1 MILIKRDA
9 TMSGLAELKVSLT
22 KNGFQKIADVIIAH
36 PRDEILK
43 NISGIYPG
51 INLDKAQVVNIL
63 SGDPKT
69 DQFPEVWDDIR
80 AFGANQVRALTFIA
94 ILYSHIELIKIF
106 AGSKTGEMR
115 GTLRRDSFSNE
126 KAYTNMSYTMQSF
139 GICAY
144 RPGAPHV
151 DYSLATVFSDMHIG
165 PLAKKVIYLKL
176 QQTGWRE
183 PAANDEFHR
192 TFYEQCF
199 YYRFHDALA
208 LTPEQF
214 ESWLE
219 GQVVEVSA
227 PPAMV
232 ISTTEVAVSAKLVA
246 ALASKPF
253 VILCGASGTGKT
265 TGIRQLASALSPLD
279 VDRRANHAFIP
290 VEAGWTDGRHLL
302 GYKNPFGTDGEYYA
316 WTPVIE
322 VLLKANYEPY
332 SSIPFFI
339 ILDEMNLSYVE
350 MYFSRFLSIMET
362 SASDTPEPV
371 VDRETLQLMLRSG
384 MLDAEQA
391 NMAEAAIKKG
401 GLYLSRNVFIVGT
414 VNIDETTHSFS
425 PKVLDRAF
433 VIEVTCGVPS
443 LHGATY
449 AIPDEDKLLLPA
461 RDVAA
466 LLIGTDI
473 DAAPEDAEFT
483 AFLDAVFECSGAYR
497 FGPRVTREI
506 KRYISVTAKIAASG
520 GSPAGFAE
528 SSKIRDRILMQKILP
543 KFNGNRSQL
552 GKVLE
557 ELLALKDMNAL
568 GQTVRK
574 LESMKRGLGPLGAVS
589 FFS

>member
-1 MILIKRDA
+1 M
-9 TMSGLAELKVSLT
+9 GLGELKVSLT

-36 PRDEILK
+36 PRQEILQ
-43 NISGIYPG
+43 NILGAYAG
-51 INLDKAQVVNIL
+51 INLDKAQVLNIL
-63 SGDPKT
+63 SGNPKT
-69 DQFPEVWDDIR
+69 DQLPEVWDEIR
-80 AFGANQVRALTFIA
+80 VFGENQVRALTFIA
-94 ILYSHIELIKIF
+94 ILYSHNVLIKTF
-106 AGSKTGEMR
+106 AHSKTGEMR

-126 KAYTNMSYTMQSF
+126 KTYTNMAYTMQSF

-144 RPGAPHV
+144 RPGASYV

-165 PLAKKVIYLKL
+165 PLAKKLIYIKL
-176 QQTGWRE
+176 QETGWKE

-199 YYRFHDALA
+199 HFGFHDALA

-232 ISTTEVAVSAKLVA
+232 LPATNVAVSAKLVA

-265 TGIRQLASALSPLD
+265 TGIRQLASALSPLN

-322 VLLKANYEPY
+322 VLLKANYDQY

-362 SASDTPEPV
+362 STSDTPEPV
-371 VDRETLQLMLRSG
+371 VDREILQLMLRSG

-433 VIEVTCGVPS
+433 VIEVTCGAPS
-443 LHGATY
+443 LHGSSY
-449 AIPDEDKLLLPA
+449 VVPEEDKLLLPA
-461 RDVAA
+461 HEVAA
-466 LLIGTDI
+466 LLIGMDV
-473 DAAPEDAEFT
+473 DLAPHDVDFD
-483 AFLDAVFECSGAYR
+483 AFLDAVFECSGPYR
-497 FGPRVTREI
+497 FGPRVTNEI
-506 KRYISVTAKIAASG
+506 KRYLSVTDKIAAST
-520 GSPAGFAE
+520 GSPANFAL
-528 SSKIRDRILMQKILP
+528 SSEVRDRILMQKILP

-557 ELLALKDMNAL
+557 QFLSMKDIGSL

-574 LESMKRGLGPLGAVS
+574 LESMKKNLGPLGAVS

>member
-1 MILIKRDA
+1 
-9 TMSGLAELKVSLT
+9 MSGLGELKVSLT

-36 PRDEILK
+36 PRREILQ
-43 NISGIYPG
+43 NIRGVYAG
-51 INLDKAQVVNIL
+51 INLDTAQVVNIL

-69 DQFPEVWDDIR
+69 EELPDVWDDIR
-80 AFGANQVRALTFIA
+80 AFGENQVRALTFIA
-94 ILYSHIELIKIF
+94 ILYCHNELINTF
-106 AGSKTGEMR
+106 AHSKTGEMR

-126 KAYTNMSYTMQSF
+126 KIYTNMAYTMQSF
-139 GICAY
+139 GICGY
-144 RPGAPHV
+144 RPGASYV
-151 DYSLATVFSDMHIG
+151 NYSLATVFADMHIG
-165 PLAKKVIYLKL
+165 PLAKKVIYKKL

-199 YYRFHDALA
+199 HYRFHDALA

-227 PPAMV
+227 PPVMV
-232 ISTTEVAVSAKLVA
+232 IPAIEVAVSANLVA

-265 TGIRQLASALSPLD
+265 TVIRQLASVLSPLN

-322 VLLKANYEPY
+322 VLLKANYDDY

-362 SASDTPEPV
+362 SKSDTPEPV
-371 VDRETLQLMLRSG
+371 IDRETLQLMLHSG

-433 VIEVTCGVPS
+433 VIEVSCGAPS
-443 LHGATY
+443 LHSAGFTV
-449 AIPDEDKLLLPA
+449 PDEDKLVLPA

-473 DAAPEDAEFT
+473 GAAPEDAEFN
-483 AFLDAVFECSGAYR
+483 AFLDAVFERSGSFR
-497 FGPRVTREI
+497 FGPRVTKEI
-506 KRYISVTAKIAASG
+506 KRYMAVTAKIAAFA
-520 GSPAGFAE
+520 GSPTGFASPSE
-528 SSKIRDRILMQKILP
+528 VRDRVLMQKILP

-552 GKVLE
+552 GKVLDQ
-557 ELLALKDMNAL
+557 LLSMDDIKTLAHTA
-568 GQTVRK
+568 RK
-574 LESMKRGLGPLGAVS
+574 LESMRNGLGPLGTVS

>member
-1 MILIKRDA
+1 
-9 TMSGLAELKVSLT
+9 MSGLAKLKVSLT
-22 KNGFQKIADVIIAH
+22 KNGFQKIADLIISH
-36 PRDEILK
+36 PRADILK
-43 NISGIYPG
+43 NIWGVHPG

-63 SGDPKT
+63 SGDQQT
-69 DQFPEVWDDIR
+69 DQLPEVWDEIR
-80 AFGANQVRALTFIA
+80 QLGDKQVRALTFIA
-94 ILYSHIELIKIF
+94 IVYSHHELIKTF
-106 AGSKTGEMR
+106 AKSKTGEMR
-115 GTLRRDSFSNE
+115 GTLHRDSFSNE
-126 KAYTNMSYTMQSF
+126 KTYTNMSYTMQSF
-139 GICAY
+139 GICDY

-151 DYSLATVFSDMHIG
+151 DYSLATVFSDMNIG
-165 PLAKKVIYLKL
+165 PLAKEIIYLKL

-183 PAANDEFHR
+183 PTASDEFHR

-199 YYRFHDALA
+199 HYRFHDTLA
-208 LTPEQF
+208 LTSKQF

-219 GQVVEVSA
+219 GQIVEVSA

-232 ISTTEVAVSAKLVA
+232 ISTAEVAVSASLVA
-246 ALASKPF
+246 ALSSKPF
-253 VILCGASGTGKT
+253 VILSGASGTGKT

-279 VDRRANHAFIP
+279 FDRRANHAFIP

-302 GYKNPFGTDGEYYA
+302 GYKNPFGIDGEYYA

-322 VLLKANYEPY
+322 VLLKANWEQY
-332 SSIPFFI
+332 SAIPFFI

-391 NMAEAAIKKG
+391 SMTEAAIKKG
-401 GLYLSRNVFIVGT
+401 GLFLSPNVFIVGT

-433 VIEVTCGVPS
+433 VIEVTCGAPS
-443 LHGATY
+443 LHGTIY
-449 AIPDEDKLLLPA
+449 TIPDEDKLLLPA

-466 LLIGTDI
+466 LLIGTEI
-473 DAAPEDAEFT
+473 NAAPEDAEFT
-483 AFLDAVFECSGAYR
+483 AFLDAIFECSGAYR
-497 FGPRVTREI
+497 FGPRVTKEI
-506 KRYISVTAKIAASG
+506 KRYIAVTAKIAASA
-520 GSPAGFAE
+520 GSPVGFGE
-528 SSKIRDRILMQKILP
+528 SFKTRDRIMMQKILP

-552 GKVLE
+552 GRVLD
-557 ELLALKDMNAL
+557 ELLALGEIAPL

>member
-1 MILIKRDA
+1 
-9 TMSGLAELKVSLT
+9 MSGLGELKVSLT
-22 KNGFQKIADVIIAH
+22 KNGFQKIADLIIAH
-36 PRDEILK
+36 PRNEILQ
-43 NISGIYPG
+43 NIRGVYEG
-51 INLDKAQVVNIL
+51 VNLDEAQVVNIL
-63 SGDPKT
+63 SGDQKT
-69 DQFPEVWDDIR
+69 RELPDVWDDIR
-80 AFGANQVRALTFIA
+80 PFGENQVRALTFIA
-94 ILYSHIELIKIF
+94 ILYSHNALIKTF
-106 AGSKTGEMR
+106 AQSKTGEMR
-115 GTLRRDSFSNE
+115 GVLRRNSFSNE
-126 KAYTNMSYTMQSF
+126 KTYTNIAYAMQSF
-139 GICAY
+139 GICTY
-144 RPGAPHV
+144 KPGAPYV
-151 DYSLATVFSDMHIG
+151 DYSLATVFSNMHIG
-165 PLAKKVIYLKL
+165 PLAKKVIYRKL

-183 PAANDEFHR
+183 PAPHDDFHR

-199 YYRFHDALA
+199 HYRFHDALA

-219 GQVVEVSA
+219 GLNVEVSV
-227 PPAMV
+227 PPAMEV
-232 ISTTEVAVSAKLVA
+232 PDTAVAVSAKLVA

-265 TGIRQLASALSPLD
+265 TLIRQLASALSPSA

-316 WTPVIE
+316 WTQVIE
-322 VLLKANYEPY
+322 VLLKANYDDY

-362 SASDTPEPV
+362 STSDTPEPII
-371 VDRETLQLMLRSG
+371 DCETLQLMLRSG

-391 NMAEAAIKKG
+391 NMAQAAIKKG

-433 VIEVTCGVPS
+433 VIEITCGAPS
-443 LHGATY
+443 LHGASFM
-449 AIPDEDKLLLPA
+449 IPDEDKLELPA
-461 RDVAA
+461 SDVAG
-466 LLIGTDI
+466 LLISADI
-473 DAAPEDAEFT
+473 SAAPEDAEFNE
-483 AFLDAVFECSGAYR
+483 FLDAVFERSGSFR
-497 FGPRVTREI
+497 FGPRVTKEI
-506 KRYISVTAKIAASG
+506 KRYMAVTAKIAAFA
-520 GSPAGFAE
+520 GSPADFALPSE
-528 SSKIRDRILMQKILP
+528 VRDRVLMQKILP

-557 ELLALKDMNAL
+557 ELLSMEDMKTLAK
-568 GQTVRK
+568 TVHK
-574 LESMKRGLGPLGAVS
+574 LESMRNGLGPLGAVS